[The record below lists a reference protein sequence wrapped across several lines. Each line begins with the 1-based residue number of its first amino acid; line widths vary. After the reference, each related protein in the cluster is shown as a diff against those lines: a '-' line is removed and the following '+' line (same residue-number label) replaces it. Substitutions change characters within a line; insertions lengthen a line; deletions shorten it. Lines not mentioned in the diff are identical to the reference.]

1 MILLCDEDIGTGVP
15 KALSLVECKA
25 KSLYG
30 LHLAGKPD
38 EFWLAK
44 AGQKGWLVFS
54 ENKKILK
61 VPSERETVIHEKVG
75 IVFLTSGSEYNRKV
89 LKLLLTKW
97 DTLELLWTTVE
108 RPFVRFLSPNGRL
121 SDKYRDYQLIS
132 SSSPIF

>member
-25 KSLYG
+25 KSLHG
-30 LHLAGKPD
+30 LHLAGQKD

-61 VPSERETVIHEKVG
+61 VPSERETIIREKVG
-75 IVFLTSGSEYNRKV
+75 IIFLTNGSEYNRKV

-97 DTLELLWTTVE
+97 DTLESLWTSAE
-108 RPFVRFLSPNGRL
+108 RPFTRFLSPNGRL
-121 SDKYRDYQLIS
+121 SDKYKDYQLI
-132 SSSPIF
+132 IDH